1 MVLIGF
7 PQNYIS
13 TKVAFNDF
21 KLPKNSPLTKEE
33 FLKGSSNNTFT
44 NWAKEKFPEIKNIF
58 GSLEKLGKPKLSGT
72 GSTLFLSFETEKEA
86 KKALVGF
93 PEGILVKSLDDSP
106 LRLLME

>member
-1 MVLIGF
+1 MAF
-7 PQNYIS
+7 PKTNIS

-21 KLPKNSPLTKEE
+21 KLQKNFPITTKED

-58 GSLEKLGKPKLSGT
+58 GSLEKLGMPKLSGT

-86 KKALVGF
+86 KKALMGF